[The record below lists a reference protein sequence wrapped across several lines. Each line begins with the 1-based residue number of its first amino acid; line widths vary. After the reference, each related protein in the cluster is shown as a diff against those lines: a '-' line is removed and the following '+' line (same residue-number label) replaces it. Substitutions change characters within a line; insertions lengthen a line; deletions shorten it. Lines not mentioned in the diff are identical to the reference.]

1 MSNIKKIWILLGLL
15 SIIFH
20 IFLIFS
26 GLIPNL
32 ISRPLHM
39 ALAIPWVFIYR
50 NQIVKHFYLNFALV
64 LIGIFF
70 CLWIAFNHNPIADQ
84 YGFIENNF
92 QFFVS
97 LFLIFLVL
105 EMARRC
111 VGYPL
116 PLVALIALI
125 YGVFGTFIPG
135 EFGHPGIPLNS
146 FFGNLVFAEGGIWG
160 TLTNVSVTIVSIFV
174 IFGCILNAGEA
185 GEGFM
190 NIAKLF
196 AGKLKGGAAK
206 VSIVS
211 SALFGSISGSASANV
226 ASTGAITLPTMI
238 KLGYPK
244 RLAASVEAVASSGG
258 QIMPP
263 LMGAGAFVMVEL
275 TGVPYENI
283 IIASFFPAILFFFT
297 VWVGINFYSSYL
309 NLKPIP
315 KKDNPKSKE
324 TLITFLFFLIPFA
337 TLLLFMFSGFTPQY
351 SAAIAI
357 LLGFILLFFN
367 IKNKF
372 DFKKG
377 LERFFKACLLTGNQ
391 ISLIASIIL
400 CASIIIGVLSMT
412 GLGIKLTSLIVSYSD
427 NNLWLALLFT
437 AFACLILGME
447 VPTTAA
453 YIICVSVAGP
463 ALVDMGLDIL
473 LVHLFIFWF
482 ALLSTITPP
491 VCGTVFIAS
500 GMVNENWIKVSITS
514 MTLGLGLY
522 FIPLG
527 MIANQDIINLQNNPL
542 NAIISLFKIAIGL
555 LIFSFAI
562 IQLRNIFLKVC
573 LFIIGLTI
581 IFFKVL

>member
-39 ALAIPWVFIYR
+39 ALAIPWVFIYG
-50 NQIVKHFYLNFALV
+50 NQIVKYFYLNFTLV

-116 PLVALIALI
+116 PLVAVIALI

-324 TLITFLFFLIPFA
+324 TLITLRR
-337 TLLLFMFSGFTPQY
+337 TLML
-351 SAAIAI
+351 
-357 LLGFILLFFN
+357 
-367 IKNKF
+367 
-372 DFKKG
+372 
-377 LERFFKACLLTGNQ
+377 
-391 ISLIASIIL
+391 
-400 CASIIIGVLSMT
+400 
-412 GLGIKLTSLIVSYSD
+412 
-427 NNLWLALLFT
+427 
-437 AFACLILGME
+437 
-447 VPTTAA
+447 
-453 YIICVSVAGP
+453 
-463 ALVDMGLDIL
+463 
-473 LVHLFIFWF
+473 
-482 ALLSTITPP
+482 
-491 VCGTVFIAS
+491 
-500 GMVNENWIKVSITS
+500 
-514 MTLGLGLY
+514 
-522 FIPLG
+522 
-527 MIANQDIINLQNNPL
+527 
-542 NAIISLFKIAIGL
+542 
-555 LIFSFAI
+555 
-562 IQLRNIFLKVC
+562 
-573 LFIIGLTI
+573 
-581 IFFKVL
+581 

>member
-1 MSNIKKIWILLGLL
+1 MSNKKKIWILLGLL

-50 NQIVKHFYLNFALV
+50 NQIVKYFYLNFTLV

-244 RLAASVEAVASSGG
+244 RLAASVEAVAS
-258 QIMPP
+258 
-263 LMGAGAFVMVEL
+263 
-275 TGVPYENI
+275 
-283 IIASFFPAILFFFT
+283 
-297 VWVGINFYSSYL
+297 
-309 NLKPIP
+309 
-315 KKDNPKSKE
+315 
-324 TLITFLFFLIPFA
+324 
-337 TLLLFMFSGFTPQY
+337 
-351 SAAIAI
+351 
-357 LLGFILLFFN
+357 
-367 IKNKF
+367 
-372 DFKKG
+372 
-377 LERFFKACLLTGNQ
+377 
-391 ISLIASIIL
+391 
-400 CASIIIGVLSMT
+400 
-412 GLGIKLTSLIVSYSD
+412 
-427 NNLWLALLFT
+427 
-437 AFACLILGME
+437 
-447 VPTTAA
+447 
-453 YIICVSVAGP
+453 
-463 ALVDMGLDIL
+463 
-473 LVHLFIFWF
+473 
-482 ALLSTITPP
+482 
-491 VCGTVFIAS
+491 
-500 GMVNENWIKVSITS
+500 
-514 MTLGLGLY
+514 
-522 FIPLG
+522 
-527 MIANQDIINLQNNPL
+527 
-542 NAIISLFKIAIGL
+542 
-555 LIFSFAI
+555 
-562 IQLRNIFLKVC
+562 
-573 LFIIGLTI
+573 
-581 IFFKVL
+581 